1 VSAERRASYFTQH
14 VTSQVN
20 ALRKVQLKE
29 GGNMQLALMER
40 HLPQVTAEQRAESD
54 RVKRIRKLRWVGM
67 DDEARVLQGV
77 FDPEHADSVLAI
89 PHATD

>member
-1 VSAERRASYFTQH
+1 
-14 VTSQVN
+14 
-20 ALRKVQLKE
+20 
-29 GGNMQLALMER
+29 
-40 HLPQVTAEQRAESD
+40 LPQVTAEQRAESD
-54 RVKRIRKLRWVGM
+54 RVKQIRKLRWVGR

>member
-1 VSAERRASYFTQH
+1 
-14 VTSQVN
+14 
-20 ALRKVQLKE
+20 
-29 GGNMQLALMER
+29 MER

>member
-1 VSAERRASYFTQH
+1 
-14 VTSQVN
+14 
-20 ALRKVQLKE
+20 
-29 GGNMQLALMER
+29 MQIARNER

-54 RVKRIRKLRWVGM
+54 RVKQIRKLRWVGR

>member
-1 VSAERRASYFTQH
+1 MREEENMRM
-14 VTSQVN
+14 
-20 ALRKVQLKE
+20 ALVKK
-29 GGNMQLALMER
+29 A
-40 HLPQVTAEQRAESD
+40 LPQVTAEQRAESD

>member
-1 VSAERRASYFTQH
+1 
-14 VTSQVN
+14 
-20 ALRKVQLKE
+20 
-29 GGNMQLALMER
+29 MQTALMER

-67 DDEARVLQGV
+67 DEEARLLQGM

>member
-1 VSAERRASYFTQH
+1 
-14 VTSQVN
+14 
-20 ALRKVQLKE
+20 
-29 GGNMQLALMER
+29 MQTALMER

-54 RVKRIRKLRWVGM
+54 RVKQIRKLRWVGK

>member
-1 VSAERRASYFTQH
+1 MHWEKCSS
-14 VTSQVN
+14 
-20 ALRKVQLKE
+20 KK
-29 GGNMQLALMER
+29 GGNMQTALMKR

-54 RVKRIRKLRWVGM
+54 RVKQIRKLRWVGM

>member
-1 VSAERRASYFTQH
+1 MREEENMRM
-14 VTSQVN
+14 
-20 ALRKVQLKE
+20 ALVKKP
-29 GGNMQLALMER
+29 
-40 HLPQVTAEQRAESD
+40 LPQVTSEQRAEND

>member
-1 VSAERRASYFTQH
+1 MPAAGRPAASDTQ
-14 VTSQVN
+14 
-20 ALRKVQLKE
+20 ARDRKR
-29 GGNMQLALMER
+29 GDSGHAMQRFL
-40 HLPQVTAEQRAESD
+40 RAESD
-54 RVKRIRKLRWVGM
+54 RVKRIRKLRWVGL

>member
-1 VSAERRASYFTQH
+1 
-14 VTSQVN
+14 
-20 ALRKVQLKE
+20 
-29 GGNMQLALMER
+29 MQITLMDR
-40 HLPQVTAEQRAESD
+40 YLPQVTAEQRAESD
-54 RVKRIRKLRWVGM
+54 RVKRIRKLRWVGL

>member
-1 VSAERRASYFTQH
+1 
-14 VTSQVN
+14 
-20 ALRKVQLKE
+20 
-29 GGNMQLALMER
+29 MQIAFMER

-54 RVKRIRKLRWVGM
+54 RIKLVRKLRWVGM
-67 DDEARVLQGV
+67 DEEARLLQWM

>member
-1 VSAERRASYFTQH
+1 
-14 VTSQVN
+14 
-20 ALRKVQLKE
+20 
-29 GGNMQLALMER
+29 MQIALMER
-40 HLPQVTAEQRAESD
+40 HLPQVTAEQLAESI
-54 RVKRIRKLRWVGM
+54 RIKRIRKLRWVGM

>member
-1 VSAERRASYFTQH
+1 
-14 VTSQVN
+14 
-20 ALRKVQLKE
+20 
-29 GGNMQLALMER
+29 MQTALMKK
-40 HLPQVTAEQRAESD
+40 HLPQVTAEQHAEND

-67 DDEARVLQGV
+67 DNEARVLQGV

>member
-1 VSAERRASYFTQH
+1 
-14 VTSQVN
+14 
-20 ALRKVQLKE
+20 
-29 GGNMQLALMER
+29 MQLALMER

-54 RVKRIRKLRWVGM
+54 RVKRIRKLRWVGR

-77 FDPEHADSVLAI
+77 FDPEHADSVLAF

>member
-1 VSAERRASYFTQH
+1 
-14 VTSQVN
+14 
-20 ALRKVQLKE
+20 
-29 GGNMQLALMER
+29 MQIAFMER
-40 HLPQVTAEQRAESD
+40 HLPQVTAEQLAESI
-54 RVKRIRKLRWVGM
+54 RIKRLRKLRWVGR